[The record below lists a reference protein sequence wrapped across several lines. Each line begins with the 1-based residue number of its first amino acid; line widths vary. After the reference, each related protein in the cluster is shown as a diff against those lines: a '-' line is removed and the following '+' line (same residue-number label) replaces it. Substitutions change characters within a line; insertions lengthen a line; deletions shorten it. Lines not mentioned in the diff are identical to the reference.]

1 MLPEKREVIAER
13 SLHTQKLNQN
23 FSSEGKD
30 GKELLEVL
38 LGLYL
43 HMVSGGSV
51 KMGQSGRKSSQDVLG
66 DRLPRDDLA
75 A

>member
-1 MLPEKREVIAER
+1 MHGIR
-13 SLHTQKLNQN
+13 
-23 FSSEGKD
+23 G
-30 GKELLEVL
+30 
-38 LGLYL
+38 
-43 HMVSGGSV
+43 SGV